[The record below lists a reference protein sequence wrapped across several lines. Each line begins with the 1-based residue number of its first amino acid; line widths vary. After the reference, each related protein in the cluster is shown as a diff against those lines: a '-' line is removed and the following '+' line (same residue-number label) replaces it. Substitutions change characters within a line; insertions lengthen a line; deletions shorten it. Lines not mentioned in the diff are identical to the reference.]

1 MPSNIEDSF
10 LAAQT
15 ANASYADGL
24 SAGDTDGALSNRLTA
39 ELDQKGMTPAQAKHF
54 GDNFIVV
61 AQQQTTPNGFSA
73 TLFQHKPS
81 GDYYFAMRGTD
92 SPGDG
97 ALDNYNTCKRPKF
110 VACN

>member
-15 ANASYADGL
+15 ANASNADGL

-61 AQQQTTPNGFSA
+61 E
-73 TLFQHKPS
+73 
-81 GDYYFAMRGTD
+81 YREY
-92 SPGDG
+92 
-97 ALDNYNTCKRPKF
+97 
-110 VACN
+110 